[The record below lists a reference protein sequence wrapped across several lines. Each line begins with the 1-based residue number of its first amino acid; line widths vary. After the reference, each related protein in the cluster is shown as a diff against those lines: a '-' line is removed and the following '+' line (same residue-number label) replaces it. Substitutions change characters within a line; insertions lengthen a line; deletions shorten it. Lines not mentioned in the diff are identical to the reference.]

1 MLYAPGAVVLNSL
14 DRRSS
19 GRHLFSG
26 ADEWVFTAVLVSSLT
41 TGLLGFVLA
50 EVGLFSWWLILTLL
64 VVFCV
69 VTDLSL
75 GMQPLRI
82 GPLLSLLKIARPY
95 PRRQRESKTIRMQG
109 ILLSVIILLA
119 CALFS
124 RPDEML
130 RGALDSGA
138 YVNGGVAIANSGSI
152 LQHDPLMREL
162 DNDKGEVK
170 ELTLGLNPDRFTLDT
185 LRMPAFYVL
194 DKKAALILPQHYS
207 LYPVWIGLLDSLFGI
222 WGALYATPLLA
233 LLAVLAVYYF
243 ARRSIGVG
251 PALLALLLLVLC
263 PVTIWF
269 ARYPVAEVIT
279 GLLAFSAFF
288 SFARMVN
295 LASTDYKV
303 PHDADYSAPPS
314 DLPGN
319 DERRTWSMFWGL
331 LAGASLGEIA
341 LARPDFIFYIAP
353 VPLYLLYWRLTRR
366 WKPGYTWFAST
377 LGAFLLL
384 YSLHFVFFTFAYTLD
399 QYYGII
405 QGLRRQWAPLMILLY
420 VGLVALIALDR
431 LYPRLK
437 PAWSHLSDMAE
448 RYRWVWAGAIVLA
461 IAAYVL
467 YRYAYDP
474 WRPNLRFD
482 KAGNPVAQAI
492 PTTWESYI
500 GAPVDEGQKYNLLR
514 VGWYLSP
521 FGLLLGAA
529 GLMRWVWGKLNAAT
543 GLFFM
548 CLIIVGV
555 VFIQETFTEAHY
567 IYTMRRYV
575 PLILP
580 ALIIGFAWFC
590 AFIWAR
596 IKPVQLGW
604 ALASILAAALAV
616 FFVYTG
622 RVIIPH
628 VEEQGAVSQLSTL
641 ASRFDSKSVLLFS
654 NERDEPY
661 LIATPLQYIYG
672 IESFALTRSYPSL
685 DNTVI
690 EGVVDRW
697 QKQGYKVY
705 VLMGANGGKLHLE
718 KYSFKWEGYWEYRVP
733 EFEQLYTQK
742 PSNVSEAFLPWGIYS
757 LEPKIAAPAWPFN
770 LDIGDADYPALV
782 SGWNKQERDYAQSPY
797 WRWTGNHAILRVPWP
812 AQGTAPAATYA
823 AGTIHLKLRP
833 ETPQKN
839 NSLIYRTQPF
849 TVTVSLDNTPV
860 GNITVQPGSG
870 FIDYALQIPSGVP
883 KTEPDADTSLLHIY
897 SPTWSPADLKI
908 SGDARS
914 LGVQVDQVIIEK

>member
-1 MLYAPGAVVLNSL
+1 MLDVLRWVLGLPLLLFMLYAPGAVVLNSL

-26 ADEWVFTAVLVSSLT
+26 ADEWIFTAVLVSFLT

-50 EVGLFSWWLILTLL
+50 EVGLFSWWLIVILL
-64 VVFCV
+64 LGFCL
-69 VTDLSL
+69 VTALSL

-95 PRRQRESKTIRMQG
+95 PRRQRESKTIRLQS
-109 ILLSVIILLA
+109 ILLGAIILLA

-295 LASTDYKV
+295 LAATDYKV
-303 PHDADYSAPPS
+303 PDNEDHGTSPS

-319 DERRTWSMFWGL
+319 GERRTWSMFWGL
-331 LAGASLGEIA
+331 LAAASLGEIA

-377 LGAFLLL
+377 LAVFLLL

-420 VGLVALIALDR
+420 VGLIALIALDR

-437 PAWSHLSDMAE
+437 PAWSRLSDLAV

-461 IAAYVL
+461 IGAYVL

-474 WRPNLRFD
+474 WKPNLRFD
-482 KAGNPVAQAI
+482 KSGNPIAQAI

-548 CLIIVGV
+548 CLLIVGV

-575 PLILP
+575 PVVLP

-590 AFIWAR
+590 AFFWAR
-596 IKPVQLGW
+596 IEHAQLAKIVWALAGLGAAGLAFYVFVYIGGVILPVVFLVVALSCVFLSLRVKPEIQVS
-604 ALASILAAALAV
+604 ALASILAVALAV

-628 VEEQGAVSQLSTL
+628 VEEQGAVSQLSAL

-661 LIATPLQYIYG
+661 LIATPMQYIYG
-672 IESFALTRSYPSL
+672 VESFALTRSYPSL
-685 DNTVI
+685 NNAVV
-690 EGVVDRW
+690 EGAVDRW

-705 VLMGANGGKLHLE
+705 VLMGANGGKLHLD
-718 KYSFKWEGYWEYRVP
+718 KYSFKWDGYWEYRVP

-757 LEPKIAAPAWPFN
+757 LEPKIAALAWPFK
-770 LDIGDADYPALV
+770 LDIGDTDYQWLV
-782 SGWNKQERDYAQSPY
+782 SGWNKQER
-797 WRWTGNHAILRVPWP
+797 
-812 AQGTAPAATYA
+812 
-823 AGTIHLKLRP
+823 
-833 ETPQKN
+833 
-839 NSLIYRTQPF
+839 
-849 TVTVSLDNTPV
+849 
-860 GNITVQPGSG
+860 
-870 FIDYALQIPSGVP
+870 
-883 KTEPDADTSLLHIY
+883 
-897 SPTWSPADLKI
+897 
-908 SGDARS
+908 
-914 LGVQVDQVIIEK
+914 